1 MQDFEEIF
9 GAEGPLATAIP
20 GFATRDEQIAMAE
33 HVWQAL
39 RSQGRLIVE
48 AGTGTGKTFA
58 YLVPALLSGRR
69 VIVSTG
75 TRNLQ
80 DQLFHRDLP
89 TVASAIG
96 RPAQVAL
103 LKGRANYL
111 CLHRLD
117 LAEHQAADRGLRRE
131 VAAALGRVRAWAT
144 VTKGGDISELAQLSE
159 SDPVWPWVTST
170 RDNCLGPDCPV
181 FDRCHVVSARRKAQG
196 ADIVVVNHHLLMA
209 DLVLK
214 EEGFGDLLPGADA
227 IIIDEAHQLPEVA
240 ANFLGFTVSSR
251 QLQSLAKDLASELM
265 LSGPQQ
271 SVSAAFSQTIDR
283 QIVDLQDSLGAR
295 RERCEFKDWPPL
307 TFEALA
313 NLRHSLDD
321 LAESLT
327 EAAKDSTG
335 LANLRRRSVELT
347 NRLASMMEE
356 ESDSSEPSVRWAQ
369 STGRGAVQGVSFHL
383 VPLDVAEQLGSL
395 VQAHSAAWV
404 CTSATL
410 AIGESFDHFMQRVGM
425 RDARTARF
433 GSPFDY
439 ESQTLMY
446 LPKGL
451 PPPSS
456 PRHTASVI
464 DAAIPVL
471 KASGGRAFLLFT
483 SHRALRE
490 AADLLLA
497 RLGPALPFP
506 VLVQGD
512 APREVLLTKFRE
524 RGNAVLLGTS
534 SFWEGVDVKGAAL
547 SVVIIDKLPFAAPD
561 DPVLKARLEAIERRG
576 GNAFFE
582 EQIPQAVITLKQG
595 VGRLMRDPNDFGVIV
610 LCDERVRTKGYGRIF
625 LDSLPSMPRTENL
638 VDVQQFL
645 YERLSAIGLA
655 PDLDAM
661 NSTAAFDW

>member
-89 TVASAIG
+89 TVTAAIG
-96 RPAQVAL
+96 RPSRVAL

-111 CLHRLD
+111 CEHRLE
-117 LAEHQAADRGLRRE
+117 LAEQQAVSRGLKRE
-131 VAAALGRVRAWAT
+131 VAVALSKVRAWSR
-144 VTKGGDISELAQLSE
+144 VTKQGDISELGQLSDA
-159 SDPVWPWVTST
+159 DPVWPWVTST
-170 RDNCLGPDCPV
+170 RDNCLGPDCPS
-181 FDRCHVVSARRKAQG
+181 FDRCHVVNARRTAQA

-227 IIIDEAHQLPEVA
+227 IVIDEAHQLPEVA
-240 ANFLGFTVSSR
+240 ANFLGFTVSGR
-251 QLQSLAKDLASELM
+251 QLQALARDLASEL
-265 LSGPQQ
+265 LTSGPQQ
-271 SVSAAFSQTIDR
+271 SVSASFSQTIER
-283 QIVDLQDSLGAR
+283 QLIDVQDALGAR
-295 RERCEFKDWPPL
+295 RERCEFKEWPSL
-307 TFEALA
+307 VIESLGSLKT
-313 NLRHSLDD
+313 SLDD
-321 LAESLT
+321 LANALA

-335 LANLRRRSVELT
+335 LTNIHRRCLELSS
-347 NRLASMMEE
+347 RLHSMLEE
-356 ESDSSEPSVRWAQ
+356 DATAAVPSVRWAQ
-369 STGRGAVQGVSFHL
+369 VSPQGGVSFHL
-383 VPLDVAEQLGSL
+383 VPLDVAEQLGKL
-395 VQAHSAAWV
+395 VGAHAAAWV

-410 AIGESFDHFMQRVGM
+410 AVGDSFDHFTQRIGM
-425 RDARTARF
+425 HDARTARF

-451 PPPSS
+451 EPPSS

-464 DAAIPVL
+464 EAAVPVL
-471 KASGGRAFLLFT
+471 RASGGRAFLLFT
-483 SHRALRE
+483 SHRALRD
-490 AADLLLA
+490 AANLLLA
-497 RLGPALPFP
+497 KLGPALPFP

-561 DPVLKARLEAIERRG
+561 DPVLKARLDAIERRG
-576 GNAFFE
+576 GNPFFE
-582 EQIPQAVITLKQG
+582 EQIPQAVIALKQG
-595 VGRLMRDPNDFGVIV
+595 VGRLMRDPNDFGVIM
-610 LCDERVRTKGYGRIF
+610 LCDQRLRTKGYGRIF

-645 YERLSAIGLA
+645 HERLSAVGLA
-655 PDLDAM
+655 PDPDAM
-661 NSTAAFDW
+661 NPSAAVDW

>member
-39 RSQGRLIVE
+39 RTNGRLIVE

-89 TVASAIG
+89 TVSAAIG
-96 RPAQVAL
+96 RPARVAL

-111 CLHRLD
+111 CQHRLEM
-117 LAEHQAADRGLRRE
+117 AEQQAVSRGLRRE
-131 VAAALGRVRAWAT
+131 VAVALSKVRTWAQ
-144 VTKGGDISELAQLSE
+144 VTKDGDISELAQLSD
-159 SDPVWPWVTST
+159 SDPVWPWVTSN
-170 RDNCLGPDCPV
+170 RDNCLGPECPS
-181 FDRCHVVSARRKAQG
+181 FDRCHVVNARRNAQG

-251 QLQSLAKDLASELM
+251 QVQSLARDLASEL
-265 LSGPQQ
+265 LLAGPQQ
-271 SVSAAFSQTIDR
+271 AVSAAFSQTIDR
-283 QIVDLQDSLGAR
+283 QLVDLQDSLR
-295 RERCEFKDWPPL
+295 SQRERCEYKDWPSL
-307 TFEALA
+307 TIEALA
-313 NLRHSLDD
+313 NLRSSLDD
-321 LAESLT
+321 LTQSLN
-327 EAAKDSTG
+327 EAAKDNTG
-335 LANLRRRSVELT
+335 LATLRRRATELAD
-347 NRLASMMEE
+347 RLASMIEE
-356 ESDSSEPSVRWAQ
+356 EGKAAVPSVRWAQ
-369 STGRGAVQGVSFHL
+369 SSQQGVSFHL

-395 VQAHSAAWV
+395 VQANAAAWV

-410 AIGESFDHFMQRVGM
+410 AIGESFDHFMERIGM
-425 RDARTARF
+425 RDARTARY

-456 PRHTASVI
+456 PRHTVSVV
-464 DAAIPVL
+464 DAALPVL
-471 KASGGRAFLLFT
+471 RASGGRAFMLFT

-595 VGRLMRDPNDFGVIV
+595 VGRLMRDPSDFGVIM
-610 LCDERVRTKGYGRIF
+610 LCDERLRSKGYGRIF
-625 LDSLPSMPRTENL
+625 LDSLPSMPRTDNL

-655 PDLDAM
+655 PDPDAM
-661 NSTAAFDW
+661 NPSAMIDW

>member
-33 HVWQAL
+33 QVWQAL

-89 TVASAIG
+89 TVSAAIG
-96 RPAQVAL
+96 RPARVAL
-103 LKGRANYL
+103 LKGRSNYL
-111 CLHRLD
+111 CLHRLEM
-117 LAEHQAADRGLRRE
+117 AEQQAADRGLRRE
-131 VAAALGRVRAWAT
+131 VASALGRVRPWASA
-144 VTKGGDISELAQLSE
+144 TKGGDISELAQLSE

-170 RDNCLGPDCPV
+170 RDNCLGPDCPT
-181 FDRCHVVSARRKAQG
+181 FDRCHVVNARRNAQA

-251 QLQSLAKDLASELM
+251 QLQSLARDLASELM

-271 SVSAAFSQTIDR
+271 SVSAAFSQTIER
-283 QIVDLQDSLGAR
+283 QLIDVQDALR
-295 RERCEFKDWPPL
+295 TKRERCEFKDWPSHVI
-307 TFEALA
+307 EALE
-313 NLRHSLDD
+313 NLRTSLND
-321 LAESLT
+321 LAQSLS
-327 EAAKDSTG
+327 EAAKDSAG
-335 LANLRRRSVELT
+335 LANLQRRSTELC
-347 NRLASMMEE
+347 NRLSSMIEE
-356 ESDSSEPSVRWAQ
+356 ESAASVPSVRWAQ
-369 STGRGAVQGVSFHL
+369 ISGQGVSFHL
-383 VPLDVAEQLGSL
+383 VPLDVAEQLGNL

-410 AIGESFDHFMQRVGM
+410 AIGESFDHFMERIGM

-439 ESQTLMY
+439 ESQALMY
-446 LPKGL
+446 LPRGL

-456 PRHTASVI
+456 PRHTVSVV

-471 KASGGRAFLLFT
+471 RASGGRAFMLFT

-490 AADLLLA
+490 AAELLLA

-595 VGRLMRDPNDFGVIV
+595 VGRLMRDPNDFGVIM
-610 LCDERVRTKGYGRIF
+610 LCDERLRSKGYGRIF

-645 YERLSAIGLA
+645 FERLSAIGLA
-655 PDLDAM
+655 PEPDAM
-661 NSTAAFDW
+661 NPSAAVDW